1 MDTELFENGAFSKLI
16 SVDATLVVPAA
27 QNRNLMAHVKLEID
41 DFSSYLTKV
50 SENLEKSGKIV
61 E

>member
-41 DFSSYLTKV
+41 DFFVLRD
-50 SENLEKSGKIV
+50 KSQ
-61 E
+61 